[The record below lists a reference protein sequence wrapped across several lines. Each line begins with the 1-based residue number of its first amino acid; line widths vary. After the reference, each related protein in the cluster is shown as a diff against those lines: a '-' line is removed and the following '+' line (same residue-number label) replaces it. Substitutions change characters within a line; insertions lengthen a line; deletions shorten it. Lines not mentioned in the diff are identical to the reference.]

1 MSTNQLELMREELE
15 QQIASLT
22 SDIISGN
29 GDLEILTDSR
39 NAAVNRL
46 AAVNANI

>member
-15 QQIASLT
+15 QQITSLT
-22 SDIISGN
+22 NDIVNGN

-39 NAAVNRL
+39 DAAINRL
-46 AAVNANI
+46 AIVNANI